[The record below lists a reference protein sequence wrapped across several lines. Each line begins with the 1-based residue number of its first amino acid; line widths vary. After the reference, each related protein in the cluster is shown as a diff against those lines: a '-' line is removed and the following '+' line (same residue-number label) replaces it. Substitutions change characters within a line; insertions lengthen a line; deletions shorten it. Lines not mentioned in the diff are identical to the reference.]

1 LVARVAA
8 GQEQVVEQ
16 QEPIGAPLRWA
27 RAGVLATIVLV
38 VSTLAHTS
46 AGGELPSGWGLLV
59 LMVIT
64 TSVLATVLNRPA
76 SRLRVVV
83 LLAGGQAV
91 QHAVMTAATGHTTP
105 TSTHAHVSH
114 HEHGHHHAHADHHS
128 HLEHADASAGPAE
141 AWLRH
146 LQEDLTGPNLWMG
159 LAHLIAAAVLGW
171 WVAAGEQAL
180 WSLLLLSATV
190 PACALLLTRAA
201 VLLRRAA
208 SGTDEPD
215 RDCAARP
222 VGLWPEHVRPVGAVL
237 LSGAVL
243 RRGPPE
249 LLRA

>member
-1 LVARVAA
+1 M
-8 GQEQVVEQ
+8 EQ
-16 QEPIGAPLRWA
+16 QQSAGAPLRWA
-27 RAGVLATIVLV
+27 RAGVLATIVLI

-46 AGGELPSGWGLLV
+46 AGGDPPSGWGLLA

-64 TSVLATVLNRPA
+64 TSVLATVLSRPA

-91 QHAVMTAATGHTTP
+91 QHAVMTVTTGHTTP
-105 TSTHAHVSH
+105 ESARAHVPH
-114 HEHGHHHAHADHHS
+114 HKHGHHHVHADHHS
-128 HLEHADASAGPAE
+128 HLEHADASAVLAE
-141 AWLRH
+141 AWLQH
-146 LQEDLTGPNLWMG
+146 LQEDLTGANLWMG
-159 LAHLIAAAVLGW
+159 VAHLIAAGVLGW
-171 WVAAGEQAL
+171 WVATGEQAL

-208 SGTDEPD
+208 WGTDEPD

-222 VGLWPEHVRPVGAVL
+222 VGLWPEHVRPIGAVL